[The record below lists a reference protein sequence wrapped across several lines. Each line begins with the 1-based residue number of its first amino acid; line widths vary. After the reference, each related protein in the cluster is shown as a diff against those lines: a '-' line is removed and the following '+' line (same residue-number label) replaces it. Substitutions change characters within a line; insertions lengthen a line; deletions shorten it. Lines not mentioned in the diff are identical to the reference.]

1 MVVVQATFFRYRE
14 DKQLDVADTIDA
26 VRALGF

>member
-14 DKQLDVADTIDA
+14 DKQPDVADAIDA
-26 VRALGF
+26 VSAVGF